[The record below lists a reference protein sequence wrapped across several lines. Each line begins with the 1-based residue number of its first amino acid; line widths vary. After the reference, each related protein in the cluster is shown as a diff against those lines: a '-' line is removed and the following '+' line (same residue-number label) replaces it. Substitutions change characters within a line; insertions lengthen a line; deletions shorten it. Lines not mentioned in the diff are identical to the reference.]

1 MLINKSILD
10 SLLFKPQITIGSK
23 PVNPKEGDIYY
34 DGRYNYIFESNMWSK
49 LKFKLSPARKRINK
63 IKNLYELR

>member
-1 MLINKSILD
+1 MSINKSILD
-10 SLLFKPQITIGSK
+10 YIFEPQINIGTK

-34 DGRYNYIFESNMWSK
+34 DGRYNYIYELNKWYK
-49 LKFKLSPARKRINK
+49 LKVKLSPTRRRINK

>member
-1 MLINKSILD
+1 MSINKSILI
-10 SLLFKPQITIGSK
+10 SEPQINIGTK

-34 DGRYNYIFESNMWSK
+34 DGRYNYIYELNKWYK
-49 LKFKLSPARKRINK
+49 LKLSPARRRINK